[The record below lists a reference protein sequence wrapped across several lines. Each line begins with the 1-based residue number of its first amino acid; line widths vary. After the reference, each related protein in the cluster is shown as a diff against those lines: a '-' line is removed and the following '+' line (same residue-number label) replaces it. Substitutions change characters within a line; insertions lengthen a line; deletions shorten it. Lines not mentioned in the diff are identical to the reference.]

1 MQSLPAHI
9 DPKQN
14 KPTGFL
20 LKSIANV
27 LVRFRLPILGL
38 CLLVAALF
46 AISRHILYP
55 VTFNSALQGR
65 YQLIALETPD
75 SAFFAGEQIPV
86 NDMDVKQRLD
96 RELTKQ
102 VMYGGGSALHL
113 KRFKYYFKKVRP
125 IIKQLGLHP
134 DFAYVAAVE
143 SGFQPIVSNKGAAG
157 YWQIMDASGRKFGL
171 EINNEVDERY
181 HLEYSTRAACRI
193 FLAMKREFGSWANAL
208 AAYNMGNGALA
219 RSMASQGTNNYFDL
233 KLNRETGKYLY
244 KVVALKEVIERA
256 ENYGIKL
263 NKGIQYGEEPVKY
276 ISVKSSIPNLD
287 AWAKEK
293 QVPLRVIKLYN
304 PWLKG
309 SRLTIKAGKSYR
321 IAIPLKLKQY
331 SNYAEE
337 PLLTISDA
345 DSSENTDSLLI
356 NVDERPKVFDED
368 KQAAKADP
376 STSKTGAIAAAKP
389 DVKPTEEVAEE
400 PTTELRTKTIIHKIA
415 KGESLSKLAVL
426 YDVPVADI
434 LKANK
439 KLTRRSTLALDQEIK
454 IPPQKAKN

>member
-1 MQSLPAHI
+1 M
-9 DPKQN
+9 
-14 KPTGFL
+14 

-27 LVRFRLPILGL
+27 LVRFRLSLSGIILL
-38 CLLVAALF
+38 TASLF
-46 AISRHILYP
+46 AMSKHNQIPIR
-55 VTFNSALQGR
+55 FNYELQGR

-75 SAFFAGEQIPV
+75 SAFFAGERLPV
-86 NDMDVKQRLD
+86 TDMDVKQRLD

-125 IIKQLGLHP
+125 IIQQLGLHP

-143 SGFQPIVSNKGAAG
+143 SGFQPIVSGKGAAG

-193 FLAMKREFGSWANAL
+193 FIAMKKEFGSWANAL
-208 AAYNMGNGALA
+208 AAYNMGNGALS

-276 ISVKSSIPNLD
+276 IAVKSSIPNLQ
-287 AWAKEK
+287 AWANERS
-293 QVPLRVIKLYN
+293 VPLRVIKLYN

-321 IAIPLKLKQY
+321 IAIPINIKRF
-331 SNYAEE
+331 AEISE
-337 PLLTISDA
+337 ETLLTLA
-345 DSSENTDSLLI
+345 DEDTSSYADSLLI
-356 NVDERPKVFDED
+356 NQDEKPKVFE
-368 KQAAKADP
+368 KEKTIAKTETPNAV
-376 STSKTGAIAAAKP
+376 AAATISTIKP
-389 DVKPTEEVAEE
+389 EISTQVPA
-400 PTTELRTKTIIHKIA
+400 TTDGLTAQRTKVIIHKIA

-426 YDVPVADI
+426 YDVPVAEI

-439 KLTRRSTLALDQEIK
+439 KLKRKSTLALDQEIR
-454 IPPQKAKN
+454 IPPQKVSLN

>member
-1 MQSLPAHI
+1 V
-9 DPKQN
+9 
-14 KPTGFL
+14 

-27 LVRFRLPILGL
+27 LVRFRLPLSGIILL
-38 CLLVAALF
+38 AASLLAM
-46 AISRHILYP
+46 SRHNQIP
-55 VTFNSALQGR
+55 IRFNYELQGR

-75 SAFFAGEQIPV
+75 SAFFAGERLPV
-86 NDMDVKQRLD
+86 TDMDVKQRLD

-113 KRFKYYFKKVRP
+113 KRYKYYFKKVRP
-125 IIKQLGLHP
+125 IIQQLGLHP

-143 SGFQPIVSNKGAAG
+143 SGFQPIVSGKGAAG

-193 FLAMKREFGSWANAL
+193 FIAMKKEFGSWANAL
-208 AAYNMGNGALA
+208 AAYNMGNGALS

-276 ISVKSSIPNLD
+276 IPVKSSIPNLQ
-287 AWAKEK
+287 AWANERS
-293 QVPLRVIKLYN
+293 VPLRVIKLYN

-321 IAIPLKLKQY
+321 IAIPINIKRFAEI
-331 SNYAEE
+331 SEE
-337 PLLTISDA
+337 PLLTLA
-345 DSSENTDSLLI
+345 DEDTSSYADSLLI
-356 NVDERPKVFDED
+356 NQDEKPKVFE
-368 KQAAKADP
+368 KEKTIAKTETP
-376 STSKTGAIAAAKP
+376 NAAAAAT
-389 DVKPTEEVAEE
+389 V
-400 PTTELRTKTIIHKIA
+400 TTPIPESNTQVPVTTDGLTAQRTKVIIHKIA

-426 YDVPVADI
+426 YDVPVAEI

-439 KLTRRSTLALDQEIK
+439 KLKRKSTLALDQEIR
-454 IPPQKAKN
+454 IPPQKVSSN